1 MDYGLISAELLNK
14 NTVVA
19 FYYGESQDIND
30 VNFQLQVNENTYPL
44 KVMRFTRSDKL
55 FRLELNPPCEIL
67 LGNVNTLKCNDGESK
82 PLDYRSYVLTPEFDE
97 LYTDLETKFG
107 AQYSKEETSFALWS
121 PLSDKVFLKLE
132 KNENN
137 FVLLPMK
144 RKDKGVYKLTVKG
157 DLFNKK
163 YNYVIYQN
171 TITKEIRDPYG
182 VGTSLNSKY
191 SAVIDLSALEVVKKE
206 KPSNKIT
213 KLSDAI
219 IYELDIRDFT
229 EADKNN
235 SAPGTYLGMIEKID
249 YLKELG
255 VTHVQILPVHDFFG
269 VDDVERDHYNWGYN
283 PTSYFSLEGSYSN
296 YPEDPLARL
305 LEFKKLISEL
315 HKNNIRVVMDVVYN
329 HIYEYQNSDFHRNV
343 PNYYFRRL
351 GKKISE
357 GSGCGNDIASERT
370 MVRKHILD
378 SVKYFTETF
387 DVDGYRFDL
396 LGLIDIETS
405 KQIVKAVKEIKPDAI
420 LYGEGWD
427 MITGIPKEFK
437 TCSDNAHQIPEMGFF
452 NDKFRDVVKGSTF
465 NRFEKGLIL
474 GDASNQYAIDD
485 ILCGS
490 VLSNKF
496 ASVNQSINYVE
507 CHDNQTLVD
516 KLSYF
521 SDNEELTLQRVKFA
535 NAITILSLGVP
546 FIHMGQEIGLSKCLL
561 DNTYNVPKVNNM
573 DWSLVAEREE
583 MVRYL
588 KDLIEVRKILPLYS
602 AETVQQLEKVS
613 ITHLDNGLIKITV
626 ADPKLLMPGY
636 KEGLI
641 IINPNEETKT
651 IEFEDYYQ
659 IFFGHNGLVKTES
672 YAQNFISAGLSV
684 HILGLKG

>member
-1 MDYGLISAELLNK
+1 MEYGLISAELLNK
-14 NTVVA
+14 NTIVV
-19 FYYGESQDIND
+19 FYYGESHDIND
-30 VNFQLQVNENTYPL
+30 VKFQLQVNEETLPL
-44 KVMRFTRSDKL
+44 KISRFSRSDKL
-55 FRLELNPPCEIL
+55 FRLELIPPCDIV

-82 PLDYRSYVLTPEFDE
+82 PLDYRSYVITPEFDE
-97 LYTDLETKFG
+97 LYTDKDATFG
-107 AQYSKEETSFALWS
+107 AQYTKEETSFSLWS
-121 PLSDKVFLKLE
+121 PLSDRVFLKLE

-191 SAVIDLSALEVVKKE
+191 SAVIDLRALDVIPFE
-206 KPSNKIT
+206 KPQNKIER
-213 KLSDAI
+213 LNDAI

-229 EADKNN
+229 EADKANTC
-235 SAPGTYLGMIEKID
+235 PGSYLGVLQKVD

-255 VTHVQILPVHDFFG
+255 VTHIQILPVHDFFG
-269 VDDVERDHYNWGYN
+269 VDDIERDKYNWGYN
-283 PTSYFSLEGSYSN
+283 PTSYFALEGSYSN

-305 LEFKKLISEL
+305 LEFKKLVSEL

-357 GSGCGNDIASERT
+357 GSGCGNDIATERT

-378 SVKYFTETF
+378 SIKYFTETF
-387 DVDGYRFDL
+387 DIDGYRFDL
-396 LGLIDIETS
+396 LGLIDLETS
-405 KQIVKAVKEIKPDAI
+405 KEIVKLVKSIKPDAI

-427 MITGIPKEFK
+427 MMTGIPKEMK

-452 NDKFRDVVKGSTF
+452 NDKFRDAVKGSTF
-465 NRFEKGLIL
+465 NHYEKGLIL
-474 GDASNQYAIDD
+474 GDASNQFLIDD

-490 VLSNKF
+490 ILSKKF
-496 ASVNQSINYVE
+496 LTTNQSINYVE
-507 CHDNQTLVD
+507 CHDNQTLFD

-521 SDNEELTLQRVKFA
+521 SDNEELNLQRVKFA
-535 NAITILSLGVP
+535 NALTILSLGVP

-561 DNTYNVPKVNNM
+561 DNTYNVAKVNNM
-573 DWSLVAEREE
+573 DWNLVNERSE

-588 KDLIEVRKILPLYS
+588 KELIEVRKLLPLYR
-602 AETVQQLEKVS
+602 AETVDQLDKIVN
-613 ITHLDNGLIKITV
+613 THLDNGLITV
-626 ADPKLLMPGY
+626 RVTEPKFLLPGY
-636 KEGLI
+636 KEGLFV
-641 IINPNEETKT
+641 INPS
-651 IEFEDYYQ
+651 EDNKNLDFDEYYQ
-659 IFFGHNGLVKTES
+659 LFFGHNGLCKTES
-672 YAQNFISAGLSV
+672 YTQHLIVAGLSIY
-684 HILGLKG
+684 ILGLKG